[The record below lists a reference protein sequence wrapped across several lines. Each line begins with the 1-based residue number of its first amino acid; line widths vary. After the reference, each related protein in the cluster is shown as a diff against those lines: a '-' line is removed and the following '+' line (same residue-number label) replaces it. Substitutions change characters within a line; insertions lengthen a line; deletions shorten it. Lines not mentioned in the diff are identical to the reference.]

1 MIGGMSMKDEN
12 QIYTD
17 LEEMYHGIDEAA
29 NNYYRI
35 FFKEYLMNGRFPEIY
50 TSEHTANASCA
61 KQLLNHLQFEWN
73 PVRLLALL
81 STLGA
86 ALGMERPMPAFDFC
100 TMIEGVSFICSPY
113 ADCYIDK
120 KDILLATLEMFAKD
134 EDVS

>member
-1 MIGGMSMKDEN
+1 MKGEN

-17 LEEMYHGIDEAA
+17 FGKMYYDIDEAA

-35 FFKEYLMNGRFPEIY
+35 FLQEYLMNGRFPEIY

-86 ALGMERPMPAFDFC
+86 ALGMERPVPALDFC
-100 TMIEGVSFICSPY
+100 TMIEGQSLICSPY
-113 ADCYIDK
+113 VDYYLDK

-134 EDVS
+134 EEES